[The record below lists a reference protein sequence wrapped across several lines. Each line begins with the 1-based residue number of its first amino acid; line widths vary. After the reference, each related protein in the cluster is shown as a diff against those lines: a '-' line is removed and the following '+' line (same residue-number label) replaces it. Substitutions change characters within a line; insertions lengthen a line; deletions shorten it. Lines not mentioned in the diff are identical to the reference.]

1 MFKYALALLGLGP
14 MTTIKDCGV
23 GSQFQLTE
31 LAFTPDSPHAGE
43 MTYMNVKFYNPGPD
57 VSAGTVTTSI
67 TYNFIPIAPTVED
80 LCVNTVCP
88 LVNGPNDRSS
98 SGPWPSGIKGK
109 ISTKIVWAYPNSSQ
123 LLCIQLDVKA
133 NSKTEV
139 HKGVSVNDLFGLHM
153 IFHNRTNYM
162 QSDPP
167 AYDYETLE
175 GF

>member
-1 MFKYALALLGLGP
+1 
-14 MTTIKDCGV
+14 
-23 GSQFQLTE
+23 
-31 LAFTPDSPHAGE
+31 
-43 MTYMNVKFYNPGPD
+43 MNVKFYNPGPD